1 MTSTGCTVDDD
12 PEFDFNFADIPDTTE
27 QTDAGQKAKKSK
39 VPKKSCRRPW
49 WEELWNDHLSRE
61 QAKERGKGIADIQN
75 RILSGEAHGVS
86 RFHWGVKD
94 DNLRSREGVFYRK
107 NLSDDQMDRIVWA
120 LKGWLCK
127 MHSLSYINRPHGGT
141 AIFGTKRQG
150 EGVHLKKRK
159 AKAADGQAKAKRARG
174 DQNGTATSDEELNQ
188 DEEDE
193 KDKEDESESTR
204 MEK

>member
-12 PEFDFNFADIPDTTE
+12 PEFDFNFADIPDTE
-27 QTDAGQKAKKSK
+27 QTDAGPKAKKIQST
-39 VPKKSCRRPW
+39 KKELQEALNLEDNDDWLEWLRSDLVRPW

-75 RILSGEAHGVS
+75 RILSGETHGVCKYS
-86 RFHWGVKD
+86 SRWPNKEDWDGADHLARFHWGVKD

-127 MHSLSYINRPHGGT
+127 MHSPSYINRPHGGT

-150 EGVHLKKRK
+150 NVL
-159 AKAADGQAKAKRARG
+159 QAK
-174 DQNGTATSDEELNQ
+174 S
-188 DEEDE
+188 E
-193 KDKEDESESTR
+193 KAFSRSNLTDN
-204 MEK
+204 